1 MRAAGQRTSAA
12 AFTPPVPED
21 PLGGAV
27 IEGGNAGLGFTT
39 FAAAVLGAA
48 AICPVP
54 LVRRARRGPTAQQ
67 TSALAGATD

>member
-12 AFTPPVPED
+12 AFTPPGPG

-39 FAAAVLGAA
+39 FAAAAVLGAA

-54 LVRRARRGPTAQQ
+54 LVRRARRRPTAQQ

>member
-12 AFTPPVPED
+12 AFTPPGPG

-39 FAAAVLGAA
+39 FAAAVLGAG